1 MQVPRPVVTALSHTT
16 LSPEECGMS
25 ETVWLSWLEK
35 KVLLASSG
43 QSQDAAERPM
53 MKGCPCQQ
61 CPGIRCLS
69 RTLTER
75 PRPALQAEQRPGGHS
90 WKGHRGDAAG
100 CSVQT
105 RACGKRQVQQQEIK
119 VSQASGT

>member
-1 MQVPRPVVTALSHTT
+1 
-16 LSPEECGMS
+16 MS
-25 ETVWLSWLEK
+25 ETVWLLWLER

-43 QSQDAAERPM
+43 QSRDAAERPM

-69 RTLTER
+69 RTPTER
-75 PRPALQAEQRPGGHS
+75 PRPALQAEQCPGGHS
-90 WKGHRGDAAG
+90 WRGHRADAAG

-105 RACGKRQVQQQEIK
+105 RACGKRQVQRQEIK
-119 VSQASGT
+119 VSQVSGT